1 MYTDASTFGG
11 AEQVLVTL
19 LGGLSANYRV
29 TALGTCTEVID
40 RLVAARAGTSAVVLP
55 AVRTK
60 RDVAAI
66 LAHVRALRRLDP
78 GIIHVNLRTPYA
90 AQYGLL
96 GALATPSANVVAVE
110 HLPLHSD
117 SQLSRWFKRRTSARL
132 SAHVAVGERTAR
144 FVETDA
150 GLPRGSVRTIWNG
163 VPGTAGTQVEQLAP
177 SPVVGAIGRLD
188 PQKGFD
194 VFVRALALLPG
205 LNGVVVGSGP
215 AEEDLR
221 RIAVSAGVSKR
232 FVLAGYRESARPAL
246 AAFDVLVAP
255 SRFEGLPLVVLEAMA
270 TKVPIV
276 ATTVGGIPEALRDGE
291 TALLVQPDDPRA
303 LATAI
308 RRLIEDDALRA
319 LLAARAYEVWAQRFD
334 AKLMVRAYEQMY
346 ADLTA

>member
-1 MYTDASTFGG
+1 MYTDAPTFGG

-19 LGGLSANYRV
+19 LGSLGDHYRV
-29 TALGTCTEVID
+29 TAVGTCPEVID
-40 RLVAARAGTSAVVLP
+40 RLVAGREGSAAVVLP
-55 AVRTK
+55 TVRTK
-60 RDVAAI
+60 RDLAAI
-66 LAHVRALRRLDP
+66 LAHVQALRSLDP

-90 AQYGLL
+90 AQYGLV
-96 GALATPSANVVAVE
+96 GALATPGAKVVAVE

-117 SQLSRWFKRRTSARL
+117 SPVSRWFKRRTSARL

-150 GLPRGSVRTIWNG
+150 GLPCGSVRTIWNG
-163 VPGTAGTQVEQLAP
+163 VPGTVGTQVEQLAP

-205 LNGVVVGSGP
+205 LNGVVVGAGP
-215 AEEDLR
+215 AEDELR
-221 RIAVSAGVSKR
+221 ALAGSTGVSDR
-232 FVLAGYRESARPAL
+232 LILAGYRQSARPAL

-291 TALLVQPDDPRA
+291 TALLVEPDDPAA
-303 LATAI
+303 LASAI
-308 RRLIEDDALRA
+308 RRLIEDDALRG